1 MTYSFTR
8 TREQLRDMVLAKLG
22 ELDPGETVS
31 SEDAATVYE
40 AIDLR
45 LKEIHRLGIF
55 WPNVTK
61 RPLSFSIP
69 ANIATASATADILFP
84 ISMHVVN
91 GSLDDPVS
99 IIGIREYADISNK
112 AERGVPEKALYL
124 GGDEFVFWP
133 VPTATTTAKLVYEA
147 FADDTAASTAP
158 DVEVSM
164 LRWLKDIVAYDLAD
178 VFGKPEPMI
187 QRLERESIRAE
198 LNIRKLA
205 VQRVD
210 FTPVVVDDFNRPS
223 RMETDYG
230 WHR

>member
-1 MTYSFTR
+1 MSYSFTR
-8 TREQLRDMVLAKLG
+8 TREQLRDMVLGKLG
-22 ELDPGETVS
+22 EWDPGETVS
-31 SEDAATVYE
+31 SEDAAVVYE

-45 LKEIHRLGIF
+45 LKEIHRLGVY

-61 RPLSFSIP
+61 RPLSFSIT
-69 ANIATASATADILFP
+69 ANIASASATADILFP

-91 GSLDDPVS
+91 GSVDEPVA
-99 IIGIREYADISNK
+99 IVGIREYAEIHNK
-112 AERGVPEKALYL
+112 TQGGIPEKALYL

-147 FADDTAASTAP
+147 YADDTAASTAP

-164 LRWLKDIVAYDLAD
+164 MRWLKDIIAYDLAD
-178 VFGKPEPMI
+178 VFGLDEAKI
-187 QRLERESIRAE
+187 QRMERESMRAE

-210 FTPVVVDDFNRPS
+210 YSTVRVDDHPRPH
-223 RMETDYG
+223 ETDYG
-230 WHR
+230 FVR